1 MEFKKMGL
9 ADYEILE
16 ELGKGT
22 YGRVFKV
29 RKKSTNKILVRKQV
43 SLEGMSDED
52 REETLNEARVM
63 SQCEHFNIIKYHES
77 FIEEKN
83 LNIVMD
89 YAAGNDLAQKIKTQ
103 KGYASIFDH

>member
-1 MEFKKMGL
+1 MTQSRL

-22 YGRVFKV
+22 YGRVYKV
-29 RKKSTNKILVRKQV
+29 RKKSTGQILVRKQV
-43 SLEGMSDED
+43 SLDGMSNED

-77 FIEEKN
+77 FIEDQT

-89 YAAGNDLAQKIKTQ
+89 YAAGSDLSSKIKAQ
-103 KGYASIFDH
+103 KGYIF